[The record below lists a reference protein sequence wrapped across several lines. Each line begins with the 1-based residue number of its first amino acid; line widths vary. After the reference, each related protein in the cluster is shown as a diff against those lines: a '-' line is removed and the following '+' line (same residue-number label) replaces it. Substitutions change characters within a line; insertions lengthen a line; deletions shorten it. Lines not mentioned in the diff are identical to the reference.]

1 MEKRDFFSL
10 SRAGQKKRLRTSTS
24 SLSDNPTITHVEQ
37 TSQTTT
43 TVEQTSQTTAT
54 VEQTPHDTTTIT
66 LEQTSQVTSD
76 TRSDTRT
83 SETID
88 SIPDYYTTC
97 DNDENSDTS
106 DSENV
111 DDGESS
117 IEKLRNWANTYQI
130 SLIALTA
137 VLSILP
143 SIARDYIYLPKD
155 ARTLM
160 KTPRAL
166 TVKSMDNGEYYHFG
180 LASWLKKILE
190 VIKVNVDILKL
201 HIGIDGGYLCSN
213 QVLGNFGPFFALF
226 PMLKN

>member
-1 MEKRDFFSL
+1 MFL
-10 SRAGQKKRLRTSTS
+10 QKKKKAKNINFS
-24 SLSDNPTITHVEQ
+24 SLSDLNPTTSVEQ

-43 TVEQTSQTTAT
+43 TVEQTSDDTTTT
-54 VEQTPHDTTTIT
+54 VEQTR
-66 LEQTSQVTSD
+66 QTSDIRTSD
-76 TRSDTRT
+76 
-83 SETID
+83 TID
-88 SIPDYYTTC
+88 SIPDYDTTC
-97 DNDENSDTS
+97 DNDDENSDTS

-160 KTPRAL
+160 KTPRAV
-166 TVKSMDNGEYYHFG
+166 TVKSMDNGEYYHFS
-180 LASWLKKILE
+180 LAS
-190 VIKVNVDILKL
+190 
-201 HIGIDGGYLCSN
+201 
-213 QVLGNFGPFFALF
+213 
-226 PMLKN
+226 